1 MRVELAD
8 VISSE
13 NKEMSKQAE
22 IELLSFDS
30 KLGQFP
36 VVKKEPFVLTFTNGS
51 LYGRVLAVLRGEG
64 QAHGP
69 SQR

>member
-36 VVKKEPFVLTFTNGS
+36 VVKKEPFVLTLS
-51 LYGRVLAVLRGEG
+51 LI
-64 QAHGP
+64 HI
-69 SQR
+69 

>member
-30 KLGQFP
+30 DRKS
-36 VVKKEPFVLTFTNGS
+36 VV
-51 LYGRVLAVLRGEG
+51 
-64 QAHGP
+64 
-69 SQR
+69 

>member
-36 VVKKEPFVLTFTNGS
+36 VVKKEPFVLTFTNED
-51 LYGRVLAVLRGEG
+51 AV
-64 QAHGP
+64 
-69 SQR
+69 